1 MRENLRMISW
11 NEFKILRIYSSS
23 LNFSFLSDYNNTI
36 SREDNYALI
45 FIECFLAVT
54 DSLN

>member
-23 LNFSFLSDYNNTI
+23 LSLSFLSDYNNTI

-45 FIECFLAVT
+45 FIECFLPVT